1 MFEALA
7 DLIVSSN
14 KLDGELRAPRDP
26 ILNGDSCCAMQ
37 FDDPSYNRKPK
48 SCTSGLAAIATPETA
63 KNKILFLLR
72 YARTP
77 IPHPHR
83 AVFLYNKLND
93 RSRRGVLNGVLCKI
107 ADCALHHL

>member
-14 KLDGELRAPRDP
+14 KMDGELRAPRDP
-26 ILNGDSCCAMQ
+26 ILDGDGCAVQ

-63 KNKILFLLR
+63 KNQILFLLR
-72 YARTP
+72 YARTS

-83 AVFLYNKLND
+83 AVLLYNKLND
-93 RSRRGVLNGVLCKI
+93 RSRRGVLDGVLCKI
-107 ADCALHHL
+107 ADCA